1 VLSCLKSPSKKAFK
15 LDLFKSIPSEG
26 SLKNHHMNRHKQYLP
41 PDSFY
46 HQKGAFTLIELLVVI
61 AIIAILAAMLLPAL
75 AKAKSKAQG
84 IACINNEK
92 QLSLGWTMYAN
103 DFNDVLVPNIQ
114 GAGATQVNVFGIYG
128 ANDRWAMG
136 SMNDFSTFSC
146 TNKGLI
152 MASYLYPFV
161 NNVGVYRCPADI
173 STVNTQNG
181 TFSPFGEASG
191 VPRTRSMSMNC
202 FMGPVAGQEES
213 PDGNGVT
220 NFRKLSGIRL
230 SSNVFVFIDE
240 NPRSIDDGWFVN
252 APPGG
257 SSWEN
262 APATYHNNC
271 GGWSFADGHAAIQK
285 WTDPA
290 ILGNVPGGTENFPCR
305 DGGKNLAF
313 LISQTTY

>member
-1 VLSCLKSPSKKAFK
+1 MSSLRR
-15 LDLFKSIPSEG
+15 I
-26 SLKNHHMNRHKQYLP
+26 LKNHPMNRNKQYLH
-41 PDSFY
+41 PDSF
-46 HQKGAFTLIELLVVI
+46 HQKNDAFTLIELLVVI

-103 DFNDVLVPNIQ
+103 DFNDKLVPNIQ
-114 GAGATQVNVFGIYG
+114 GAGATQVNAFGVYG
-128 ANDRWAMG
+128 SNNRWAMG
-136 SMNDFSTFSC
+136 SMNDFGTFSC
-146 TNKGLI
+146 TNTGLI
-152 MASYLYPFV
+152 MASLLYPFV
-161 NNVGVYRCPADI
+161 NSVAVYRCPADT
-173 STVNTQNG
+173 STVNTQTG
-181 TFSPFGEASG
+181 AFFPFGGGAGASR
-191 VPRTRSMSMNC
+191 VRSMSMNC
-202 FMGPVAGQEES
+202 FMGPVAGQEET
-213 PDGNGVT
+213 PDANGVT

-285 WTDPA
+285 WTDSA
-290 ILGNVPGGTENFPCR
+290 ILGIVPSATENFPCR
-305 DGGKNLAF
+305 DGGKNLQF
-313 LISQTTY
+313 LMSQTTY